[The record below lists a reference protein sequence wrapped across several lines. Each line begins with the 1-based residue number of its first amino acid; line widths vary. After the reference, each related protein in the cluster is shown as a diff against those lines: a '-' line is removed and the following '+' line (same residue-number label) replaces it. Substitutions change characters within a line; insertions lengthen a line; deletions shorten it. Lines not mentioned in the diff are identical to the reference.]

1 MKKIKQN
8 QAINQDWQS
17 TISESLDQEIESA
30 LAAGEYRLTDLVSL
44 DVLTEILDA
53 FTAATGFGSTII
65 EVDGTPITHY
75 SNFCPLCRMTRETP
89 LGAQKCY
96 QSGSILGRKSVE
108 QGQVV
113 YQRCMSAGLVDA
125 AAPIVVRGHHIAN
138 WIAGQVLVDDL
149 DEAHFRRFAREI
161 GADEEAFIDAF
172 HQVTR
177 VSEEQVQKS
186 AQLLCVIAKHI
197 AEMGLRRLV
206 DLKLQERLES
216 ALEQVQSARAEQ
228 ERLQQEVIEA
238 QRQAIQE
245 LSTPVIPVID
255 APGGGGS
262 VIVMPLI
269 GAIDTIRARDITR
282 RLLAG
287 IAQHRAKI
295 VILDVTGVPMVDSG
309 VANHLNKTIHAA
321 RLKGARTILT
331 GISNAVAETVVDL
344 GIDWRDVE
352 TLSDLQTGLMTAL
365 DHLGL
370 GLARKPER
378 KQKSG

>member
-1 MKKIKQN
+1 MKMIKQH

-17 TISESLDQEIESA
+17 EITEALNREIESA
-30 LAAGEYRLTDLVSL
+30 LATGEYRLTDLVSL

-75 SNFCPLCRMTRETP
+75 SNFCPLCRMTRETS

-108 QGQVV
+108 EGQVV
-113 YQRCMSAGLVDA
+113 YQRCLSAGLVDA
-125 AAPIVVRGHHIAN
+125 AAPIVVRGYHIAN

-149 DEAHFRRFAREI
+149 DEGHFRRFAQEI
-161 GADEEAFIDAF
+161 GANEEAFIDAF

-186 AQLLCVIAKHI
+186 AQLLYVIAKHI
-197 AEMGLRRLV
+197 AEMGLRQIV
-206 DLKLQERLES
+206 DMKLQERLES

-255 APGGGGS
+255 APGGAGG
-262 VIVMPLI
+262 VIVMPLV
-269 GAIDTIRARDITR
+269 GSIDTMRARDIMR

-287 IAQHRAKI
+287 ITQYRAKI
-295 VILDVTGVPMVDSG
+295 VILDVTGVPVVDSG
-309 VANHLNKTIHAA
+309 VANHLNKTIQAA
-321 RLKGARTILT
+321 RLKGARTIIT
-331 GISNAVAETVVDL
+331 GISDTVAETVIDL
-344 GIDWRDVE
+344 GIDWSSIE
-352 TLSDLQTGLMTAL
+352 TVSDLQTGLIAAL
-365 DHLGL
+365 DHLNL
-370 GLARKPER
+370 GLAGKSER
-378 KQKSG
+378 KRESR